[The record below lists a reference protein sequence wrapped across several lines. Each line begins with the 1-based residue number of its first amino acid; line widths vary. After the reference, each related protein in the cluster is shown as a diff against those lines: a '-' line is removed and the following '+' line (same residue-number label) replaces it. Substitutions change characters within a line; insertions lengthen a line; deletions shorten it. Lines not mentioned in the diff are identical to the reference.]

1 MRSRSG
7 SETVD
12 AAPAHELLDHTTNHG
27 EVLGSELV
35 AREFGGFV
43 PPPMSS
49 L

>member
-1 MRSRSG
+1 MRTRSG

-12 AAPAHELLDHTTNHG
+12 AAPAYELLDHTTNHS

-35 AREFGGFV
+35 TRESGGIV
-43 PPPMSS
+43 PPMSS

>member
-1 MRSRSG
+1 MRTRSG

-12 AAPAHELLDHTTNHG
+12 AAPASELLDHTTNHN
-27 EVLGSELV
+27 EALDSELI
-35 AREFGGFV
+35 AREFGRFV

>member
-1 MRSRSG
+1 MRTRSG

-12 AAPAHELLDHTTNHG
+12 AAPATELLDHTTNQN
-27 EVLGSELV
+27 EALDSEPI
-35 AREFGGFV
+35 ARESGGFV